1 MFSPV
6 YRVRGTLEFIWILS
20 GNLTI
25 LIMAHGSLA
34 ALCGRTW
41 LVCSIYPK
49 EKEQDFFVHFGVQS
63 EDRRMLV
70 CR

>member
-34 ALCGRTW
+34 ALRGRMW

-49 EKEQDFFVHFGVQS
+49 EKEQDFLFTLECRVKIGV
-63 EDRRMLV
+63 
-70 CR
+70 C